1 MTTKKKS
8 EDKERKPVN
17 RSLKEQQ
24 NSKRLVIAF
33 IIFAVVVVGLIG
45 YAFLYDKV
53 LKFNKPVALVG
64 GNEIDG
70 GYFNQ
75 RVRLERNS
83 YVLQYNMIAAQA
95 VLVMENQ
102 DYLEY
107 YTQQLNQLLSILDD
121 HEYFG
126 EYILDNLIDE
136 EILQI
141 KAKELGITVS
151 DAEVDTL
158 MQELFEYYPEGT
170 PAPTEVYQLQPT
182 STLTSQQETL
192 IAPAVEEEEVVET
205 PPTQEAAVE
214 PTDVEVEE
222 EAQPADVEDEE
233 AVEPTVEASPTAT
246 EAPPEPTATEAAP
259 ENTPTAYPTP
269 TVYTEEL
276 YQENYQEYVTN
287 LDGIG
292 VREDTLRVY
301 IKNYLTRQKVYD
313 AIVSEVPRF
322 QDQVWARHILV
333 DSQDEAIAVMNRLAG
348 GEDWNTVCTEVT
360 LDQSD
365 QEMCGNLGWFAKG
378 QMVAAFEDEAFRL
391 DVGETSNPVES
402 SFGWHIIQVLGH
414 EEREIELDYDFERI
428 QSNTFD
434 VWFQEAKSDIEITIN
449 DIWKDH
455 VPTEPSVA
463 LDMRVN

>member
-126 EYILDNLIDE
+126 EYILD
-136 EILQI
+136 
-141 KAKELGITVS
+141 
-151 DAEVDTL
+151 
-158 MQELFEYYPEGT
+158 F
-170 PAPTEVYQLQPT
+170 
-182 STLTSQQETL
+182 
-192 IAPAVEEEEVVET
+192 
-205 PPTQEAAVE
+205 
-214 PTDVEVEE
+214 
-222 EAQPADVEDEE
+222 
-233 AVEPTVEASPTAT
+233 
-246 EAPPEPTATEAAP
+246 
-259 ENTPTAYPTP
+259 AY
-269 TVYTEEL
+269 
-276 YQENYQEYVTN
+276 
-287 LDGIG
+287 
-292 VREDTLRVY
+292 
-301 IKNYLTRQKVYD
+301 
-313 AIVSEVPRF
+313 
-322 QDQVWARHILV
+322 
-333 DSQDEAIAVMNRLAG
+333 
-348 GEDWNTVCTEVT
+348 
-360 LDQSD
+360 
-365 QEMCGNLGWFAKG
+365 
-378 QMVAAFEDEAFRL
+378 
-391 DVGETSNPVES
+391 
-402 SFGWHIIQVLGH
+402 II
-414 EEREIELDYDFERI
+414 EC
-428 QSNTFD
+428 
-434 VWFQEAKSDIEITIN
+434 
-449 DIWKDH
+449 
-455 VPTEPSVA
+455 
-463 LDMRVN
+463 